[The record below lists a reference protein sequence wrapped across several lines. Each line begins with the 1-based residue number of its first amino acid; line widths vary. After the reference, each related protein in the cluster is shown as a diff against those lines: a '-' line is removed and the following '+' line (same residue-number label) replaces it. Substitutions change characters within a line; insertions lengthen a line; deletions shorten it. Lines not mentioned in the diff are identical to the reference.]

1 MKPKQLAAGA
11 GGAGKGAGK
20 GAGARIR
27 GIGGEG
33 AEGAES
39 GWTIAVASGDREEET
54 WTYICI
60 PSNNLIS
67 LLLKQTCTQWNISGG
82 LLGV

>member
-1 MKPKQLAAGA
+1 MFNNILQKKLKTYNDGDNSNQESIYQGRQGQLAAGA

-39 GWTIAVASGDREEET
+39 GWTRAVASGDEEDET
-54 WTYICI
+54 WTYI
-60 PSNNLIS
+60 
-67 LLLKQTCTQWNISGG
+67 
-82 LLGV
+82 